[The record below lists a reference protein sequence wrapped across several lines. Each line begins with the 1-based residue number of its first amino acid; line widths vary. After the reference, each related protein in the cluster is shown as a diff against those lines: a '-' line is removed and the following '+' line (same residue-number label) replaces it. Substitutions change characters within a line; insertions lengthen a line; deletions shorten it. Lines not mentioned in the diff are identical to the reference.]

1 MEAVY
6 PSPNAAADLSIIPE
20 ANEQPSSS
28 VSRFKSDFTVNAVI
42 GQGGFGKIYLC
53 TSRWDGMQYAVG
65 ESMGGDDQ
73 IKEIVLE
80 KEDMENRK
88 FLREVRMLA
97 LMKNKYI
104 VRYNSV

>member
-1 MEAVY
+1 
-6 PSPNAAADLSIIPE
+6 
-20 ANEQPSSS
+20 
-28 VSRFKSDFTVNAVI
+28 
-42 GQGGFGKIYLC
+42 
-53 TSRWDGMQYAVG
+53 MQYAVG